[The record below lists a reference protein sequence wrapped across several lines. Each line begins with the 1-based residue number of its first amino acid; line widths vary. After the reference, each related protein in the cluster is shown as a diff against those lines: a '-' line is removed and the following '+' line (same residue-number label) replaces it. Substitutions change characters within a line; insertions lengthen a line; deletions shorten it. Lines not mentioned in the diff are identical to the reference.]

1 MQSRKI
7 FVLLGHTDSATLS
20 GSMADA
26 YERAARAAG
35 HEVRRMNIGEMH
47 FDPILHQGYKTIQEL
62 EPDLK
67 DFQENVRWCEHFVV
81 VYPIWWSAMPAQLKG
96 LFDRAWLPHFAFTF
110 ADHGL
115 TWSKLLKGRSARIIT
130 SANSPSWMLT
140 LMYGPATAKLAL
152 AILGFAG
159 IRARSTVFGPSERA
173 SAATHAR
180 WMRKVERLGKAG
192 R

>member
-1 MQSRKI
+1 MRSRKI
-7 FVLLGHTDSATLS
+7 FILLGHTDEATLS
-20 GSMADA
+20 GALADT
-26 YERAARAAG
+26 YEKAARAAG
-35 HEVRRMNIGEMH
+35 
-47 FDPILHQGYKTIQEL
+47 QEL

-81 VYPIWWSAMPAQLKG
+81 VYPIWWSAMPAMLKG
-96 LFDRAWLPHFAFTF
+96 LFDRAWLPAFAFRF

-130 SANSPSWMLT
+130 SANSPGWMLT
-140 LMYGPATAKLAL
+140 FMYGPATDKLAL

-159 IRARSTVFGPSERA
+159 IRARTTLFGPSERA

-180 WMRKVERLGKAG
+180 WMRKVERLGRTG